1 MDNMNIVIHYF
12 WVLKLVLLGV
22 FLGILYRAIWVK
34 KFKSKFCNIMAMI
47 ALVLMLVA
55 PVKLQIDTHSVHK
68 AQEKAQEALKV
79 IPPKVEDKSFN
90 DSMKGLKGISK
101 EDLK

>member
-1 MDNMNIVIHYF
+1 MDNMNIIIHYF

-34 KFKSKFCNIMAMI
+34 KFKSKLCNIMAMV

-55 PVKLQIDTHSVHK
+55 PVKLQADTHSVYK
-68 AQEKAQEALKV
+68 AQEKAQEVLKV
-79 IPPKVEDKSFN
+79 IPPKVIDDSFKEAVK
-90 DSMKGLKGISK
+90 DVKGISK